1 MDQIGPTR
9 GDTGVGRQDYQG
21 APMSSE
27 DNYFSMFSSP
37 TATDDMT
44 KVNDPEFGGWTGFT
58 DTRK

>member
-1 MDQIGPTR
+1 
-9 GDTGVGRQDYQG
+9 
-21 APMSSE
+21 MSSE